1 MVRSTAPRIA
11 VRWRNMSHASQGPPL
26 PDTED
31 MRRSYVRVIV
41 SWLVVLAALYA
52 FQEYFS

>member
-1 MVRSTAPRIA
+1 
-11 VRWRNMSHASQGPPL
+11 MSHASQGPPL